1 VTGANRATQLPLG
14 HPPRIAKTHRPN
26 VGREFVACVHP
37 VRGTSVSKVHL
48 GGIMTLWLQSGR
60 VLADPMG
67 PVAKQIEDVCALSLT
82 GRWDA

>member
-1 VTGANRATQLPLG
+1 
-14 HPPRIAKTHRPN
+14 
-26 VGREFVACVHP
+26 
-37 VRGTSVSKVHL
+37 
-48 GGIMTLWLQSGR
+48 MTLWLQSGR